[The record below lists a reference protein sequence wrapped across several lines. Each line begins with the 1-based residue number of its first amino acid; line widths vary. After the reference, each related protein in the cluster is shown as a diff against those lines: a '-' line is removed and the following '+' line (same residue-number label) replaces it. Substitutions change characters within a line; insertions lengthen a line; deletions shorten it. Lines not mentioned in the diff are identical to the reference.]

1 MKDKINATN
10 SSVISVIDE
19 FDYSTQNEA
28 YNEKFRQWRSNKN
41 NPFAFNYKKDLKE
54 TVFSDSKGFVNT
66 TVAEAEK
73 QTVTGIMQILGVAML
88 LAVFMDSFF
97 SRLLILILDTIG
109 VDIHCDFFTNAFY
122 GGGSEV
128 VSMTVLNSFLCI
140 LTPMIYLHYKLKLPF
155 RVEMMSKVN
164 SSIEVVNSI
173 ALTLMA
179 CTVVCLPTAYSG
191 KSHNVYEFFASQ
203 VTDDVSLWE
212 QSDFIVFFIFNIVI
226 LPVVSEILFRGATF
240 AALRQFGDIFAIV
253 ISTLTACLL
262 TRDVAEMPA
271 AIIISI
277 VASLGMLRSGTIIT
291 AFFVR
296 IIHRMYSATL
306 MLLSVDSSV
315 QSFVNRNTFMLVVFI
330 AGAVVFCALY
340 LVRRSKKQHYLSF
353 YKPHTSSMKRYGT
366 AFTAFPFPLMAGI
379 CILEAVINILL

>member
-1 MKDKINATN
+1 MKKKTNDAN

-28 YNEKFRQWRSNKN
+28 YNDKFRQWRSNRN

-73 QTVTGIMQILGVAML
+73 RAVTNIMQVLGKAIL
-88 LAVFMDSFF
+88 LAVVMDSIF
-97 SRLLILILDTIG
+97 SRLLVLIFNALG
-109 VDIHCDFFTNAFY
+109 SDIHCDFFTDGFY

-128 VSMTVLNSFLCI
+128 VGMTVLNSFLCI
-140 LTPMIYLHYKLKLPF
+140 LIPMIYLHCKLKLPF
-155 RVEMMSKVN
+155 RVEVMSHVN
-164 SSIEVVNSI
+164 SSTEVLNSI

-191 KSHNVYEFFASQ
+191 ESHDIYEFFMTSKA
-203 VTDDVSLWE
+203 DDVSLWE
-212 QSDFIVFFIFNIVI
+212 QSDFMLFFVFNIII
-226 LPVVSEILFRGATF
+226 LPIVSELLFRGAIF
-240 AALRQFGDIFAIV
+240 AALRQFGDIFAII
-253 ISTLTACLL
+253 ISSLTACLL
-262 TRDVAEMPA
+262 TRDLTEMPA
-271 AIIISI
+271 AIIISV

-306 MLLSVDSSV
+306 MLLSVDSTV
-315 QSFVNRNTFMLVVFI
+315 QSLVNRNTFMLAAFI
-330 AGAVVFCALY
+330 VGAVVFGVFY
-340 LVRRSKKQHYLSF
+340 FVRRSKKQHYLSF
-353 YKPHTSSMKRYGT
+353 YKPHTSSLKRYGT
-366 AFTAFPFPLMAGI
+366 ALTAFPFPLMAGI
-379 CILEAVINILL
+379 CVLEAVLDLLV

>member
-1 MKDKINATN
+1 MKEKINDTN

-97 SRLLILILDTIG
+97 SRLLILILDAIG

-128 VSMTVLNSFLCI
+128 VGMTVLNSFLCI

-155 RVEMMSKVN
+155 RVEVMSKVN
-164 SSIEVVNSI
+164 SSSEVLNSI

-191 KSHNVYEFFASQ
+191 ESHDIYEFFMTGQS
-203 VTDDVSLWE
+203 DDISLWE
-212 QSDFIVFFIFNIVI
+212 QSDFMLFFVFNILI
-226 LPVVSEILFRGATF
+226 LPIFSELLFRGAIF

-253 ISTLTACLL
+253 ISSLTACLM
-262 TRDVAEMPA
+262 TRDLTEMPA
-271 AIIISI
+271 ALLISV
-277 VASLGMLRSGTIIT
+277 VASIGMLRSGTIIT

-296 IIHRMYSATL
+296 IIHRMYSAAL
-306 MLLSVDSSV
+306 MLLSVDSTV
-315 QSFVNRNTFMLVVFI
+315 QSLVNRNTFMLAAFI

-340 LVRRSKKQHYLSF
+340 LVRRSKKQNYLSF
-353 YKPHTSSMKRYGT
+353 YKPHTSSLRRYGT
-366 AFTAFPFPLMAGI
+366 ALASFPFSLIAGI
-379 CILEAVINILL
+379 CVLEAVLELLV